1 MERTIIM
8 SNTMEWFLK
17 LIRIAGVNFPGSAS
31 LVQLQ
36 AEIDSDKIAKR
47 LQKLEDPISYIHED
61 VPAASKE
68 IYQRLSFNDSVN
80 LDFDEEFYTKYSRPL
95 AALAKKSFISK
106 NSVIGSRIPRGI
118 NLIDP
123 TYIMY
128 MCALAE
134 DQNKMQEI
142 VKIVDSCE
150 VGKWLDGEKIKYE
163 IGLPKYVI
171 RAVFEIYEAKGY
183 GILSKTIGSCQYM
196 GNA

>member
-1 MERTIIM
+1 MEINNIM
-8 SNTMEWFLK
+8 GNTMDWFAK
-17 LIRIAGVNFPGSAS
+17 LIRIAGVNFPVSAS

-36 AEIDSDKIAKR
+36 AEIDSAKIAAH
-47 LQKLEDPISYIHED
+47 LEKLEDPISFLHED

-68 IYQRLSFNDSVN
+68 IYQKLSTNDSVN
-80 LDFDEEFYTKYSRPL
+80 LDFDEAFYTKYSRPL
-95 AALAKKSFISK
+95 AALAKNSFISK

-118 NLIDP
+118 TLIDP
-123 TYIMY
+123 MYIMY

-134 DQNKMQEI
+134 DKNKMQEI

-150 VGKWLDGEKIKYE
+150 VGKWLDGEKLKIE

-171 RAVFEIYEAKGY
+171 HAVFEIYAAKGY
-183 GILSKTIGSCQYM
+183 GILSKTVGSCQYM